1 MGGDWGHAPIN
12 QRRDS
17 LTGSSAWR
25 ALDASGAGAEGR
37 SSITARRSV
46 DTHRWADVDMHGRD
60 SAAQAAECRTPKRH
74 APSRASPVLR
84 EAAAPFP

>member
-46 DTHRWADVDMHGRD
+46 DTHRLADVDMHGRD
-60 SAAQAAECRTPKRH
+60 SAAQAAECRTPKGQARP
-74 APSRASPVLR
+74 APVRVYGKRLLQ
-84 EAAAPFP
+84 FP